1 MFSDPIF
8 WRCKKMEEKKYITQK
23 IEKEGKKIESN
34 GFPKP
39 GPVHL
44 VCTDFFGFL
53 KGSLD

>member
-8 WRCKKMEEKKYITQK
+8 WRCKKMEEKKNITQK
-23 IEKEGKKIESN
+23 IEPN

-44 VCTDFFGFL
+44 VCTGFFGFL

>member
-8 WRCKKMEEKKYITQK
+8 WRCKKMEEKKNITQK